1 VVVLGHIAYCKVY
14 ESELI
19 VCGILAVQVEV
30 KEPYDVSC
38 VTKAHPDVPS
48 NILDR
53 VTKLVRRHS
62 VSEGTACI
70 LSNVSASSM
79 QLAITVLYCSP
90 HAGRKVSTLFSH
102 TLLIGVLS
110 GYAEF

>member
-1 VVVLGHIAYCKVY
+1 M
-14 ESELI
+14 
-19 VCGILAVQVEV
+19 VCGTLAVQVEV

-70 LSNVSASSM
+70 LSNVSASCM
-79 QLAITVLYCSP
+79 QLAITVLRCSP
-90 HAGRKVSTLFSH
+90 HAGRIVSTLFCH
-102 TLLIGVLS
+102 TLLMGVLS
-110 GYAEF
+110 GHAEF